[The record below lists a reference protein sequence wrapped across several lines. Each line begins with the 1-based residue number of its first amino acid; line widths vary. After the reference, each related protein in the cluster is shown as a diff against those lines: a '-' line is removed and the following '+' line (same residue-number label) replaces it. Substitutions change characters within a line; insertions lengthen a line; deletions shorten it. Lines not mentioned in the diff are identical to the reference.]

1 MERQRSPAFRDAA
14 TPKTRAGTR
23 EFLEAP
29 RPEGMTYGA
38 RVAGLFLLAC
48 AIIALIVWL
57 IR

>member
-1 MERQRSPAFRDAA
+1 
-14 TPKTRAGTR
+14 
-23 EFLEAP
+23 
-29 RPEGMTYGA
+29 MTYGA